1 MKWDRLLEWMTHIGS
16 GPWSAFRNAV
26 DELDGSS
33 PGEEGDRLYR
43 GLRVALSDLGHADFF
58 VQGSR
63 RWHVRRPA
71 LAVLVGN
78 STSHLLIGGRTVS
91 LTGSIVEAAEAI
103 GAVVRMGESVP
114 DLSEVRIDGDPAGL
128 QRVAEKLGLQYLP
141 SAAAGLAARLP
152 LLRHT
157 LKAAALAEEPINRA
171 VRSWCFRAAAWV
183 PERLDR
189 TVREYSSRHGVR
201 RYLVGVD
208 RRHTFREI
216 DKRAALYCAAL
227 VKNERIVDYTY
238 GDRTVRVPIWAPL
251 PEEHARIACLAT
263 GSLASVEAGKFVFK
277 NLDPRIAAALL
288 VSLGQGFPMPEA
300 SP

>member
-1 MKWDRLLEWMTHIGS
+1 
-16 GPWSAFRNAV
+16 
-26 DELDGSS
+26 
-33 PGEEGDRLYR
+33 
-43 GLRVALSDLGHADFF
+43 
-58 VQGSR
+58 
-63 RWHVRRPA
+63 

-91 LTGSIVEAAEAI
+91 LTGSLVEAAEAI

-128 QRVAEKLGLQYLP
+128 QRLAEKLGLQYLP

-157 LKAAALAEEPINRA
+157 LKAAALAEEPINWA
-171 VRSWCFRAAAWV
+171 VRSWCFRTAAWV

-238 GDRTVRVPIWAPL
+238 GDRTLRVPIWAPL

-263 GSLASVEAGKFVFK
+263 GSLASVETGKFVFK

-288 VSLGQGFPMPEA
+288 VSLGQGFPMPET